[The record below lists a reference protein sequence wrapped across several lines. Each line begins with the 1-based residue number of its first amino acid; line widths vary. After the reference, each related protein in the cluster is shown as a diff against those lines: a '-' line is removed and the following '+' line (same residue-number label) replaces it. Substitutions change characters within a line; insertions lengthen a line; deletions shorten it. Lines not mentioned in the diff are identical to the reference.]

1 MTRYRVVHVTEYRY
15 ASQVTSSY
23 GQACLLPRD
32 LDGQTCIESTL
43 TIDPAPSDQKART
56 DFFGNRVTFF
66 TVALPHDVLTITSTS
81 TVDVTSDRGSLPLG
95 SDQPWEQVRARCRTM
110 SGALGVEARH
120 HLLDSAGAPITET
133 ARAYAAASFTSGR
146 PVLDAVADLASR
158 IHTDFDFDPGAT
170 DVTSTIDDLFA
181 AKGGVCQDF
190 AHLAVSC
197 LRSVGL
203 PGRYVSGYLETVPP
217 PGKEKLTGADVSHAW
232 ASVLLP
238 DVGWID
244 VDPTNDKFVDDRYVT
259 VAWGRDYRDVTP
271 VKGVVYTSGGR
282 TRLKVS
288 VDVTRV

>member
-1 MTRYRVVHVTEYRY
+1 MTRYRVTHQTEYRY
-15 ASQVTSSY
+15 ASPVTSSY

-32 LDGQTCIESTL
+32 LDGQTCVESTL
-43 TIDPAPSDQKART
+43 AIDPVPSDQRARI
-56 DFFGNRVTFF
+56 DFFGNRVSFF
-66 TVALPHDVLTITSTS
+66 TVTQPHEVLTITSTS
-81 TVDVTSDRGSLPLG
+81 TVDVAADRGALPLG
-95 SDQPWEQVRARCRTM
+95 SDEPWEVVRDRCRST
-110 SGALGVEARH
+110 SGAVGVEARH
-120 HLLDSAGAPITET
+120 HLLDSVGAPTT
-133 ARAYAAASFTSGR
+133 AMALAYAEASFSPGR

-158 IHTDFDFDPGAT
+158 IHADFEFDRHAT
-170 DVTSTIDDLFA
+170 DVTSTIDDLFEA
-181 AKGGVCQDF
+181 RGGVCQDF

-197 LRSVGL
+197 LRSIGL

-217 PGKEKLTGADVSHAW
+217 PGKKKLVGADVSHAW

-244 VDPTNDKFVDDRYVT
+244 FDPTNDTFVDARYVT

-282 TRLKVS
+282 TQLKVT